1 VNMNR
6 IEAFMGQFIC
16 MINNVFLVVV
26 LSKSTLQFG
35 RFFFSFNVYK
45 TLLNSHLFVLIS
57 YCHYFGYVSVY
68 F

>member
-1 VNMNR
+1 MNR

-35 RFFFSFNVYK
+35 RFFF
-45 TLLNSHLFVLIS
+45 LVLMFIKR
-57 YCHYFGYVSVY
+57 C
-68 F
+68 

>member
-1 VNMNR
+1 
-6 IEAFMGQFIC
+6 MGQFIC

-35 RFFFSFNVYK
+35 RFFFGFNVYK
-45 TLLNSHLFVLIS
+45 TFLNSHLFVLVS
-57 YCHYFGYVSVY
+57 YCHYFGYISVY

>member
-1 VNMNR
+1 MNR

-35 RFFFSFNVYK
+35 RFFFWF
-45 TLLNSHLFVLIS
+45 
-57 YCHYFGYVSVY
+57 
-68 F
+68 